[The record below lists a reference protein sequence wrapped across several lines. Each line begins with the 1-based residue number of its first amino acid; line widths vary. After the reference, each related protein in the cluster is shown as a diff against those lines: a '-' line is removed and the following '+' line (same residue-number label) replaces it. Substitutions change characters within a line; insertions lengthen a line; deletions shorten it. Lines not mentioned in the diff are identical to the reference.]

1 MSSPSTHPFT
11 TLVNSQDLAA
21 NLENPEWRILDC
33 RFSLVDVTAGR
44 KAYDESHIPGA
55 GYISLDDDLS
65 TPHIPGETGRHPLP
79 EKDSWIKTVQNLGIH
94 PEIQV
99 VVYDDAGGAIASR
112 LWWMLRWIGHEKVA
126 LLNGG
131 WQAWE
136 SSGNAVNSGDE
147 PDPTRSDFDYV
158 SCAPLARMVETAVVN
173 GAQQMLLDARELP
186 RFTGETEPLDPIAG
200 HIPGAICSPFSANL
214 DADGLLLPAVQ
225 LKKKFRDAAM
235 TDREV
240 VCYCGS
246 GVTACH
252 NILAMK
258 IAGLAEPAL
267 YAGSWSEWITDPQ
280 RPVATGGDS

>member
-1 MSSPSTHPFT
+1 M
-11 TLVNSQDLAA
+11 AA

-33 RFSLVDVTAGR
+33 RFSLVDVAAGR

-55 GYISLDDDLS
+55 SYISLDDDLS
-65 TPHIPGETGRHPLP
+65 TPHIPGVTGRHPLP
-79 EKDSWIKTVQNLGIH
+79 EKAHWIETVQNLGIH
-94 PEIQV
+94 PEVQV
-99 VVYDDAGGAIASR
+99 VVYDDAGGAMASR
-112 LWWMLRWIGHEKVA
+112 LWWMLRWIGHENVA

-136 SSGNAVNSGDE
+136 SSGNAVSSDDE
-147 PDPTRSDFDYV
+147 PVPTRSDVDYV
-158 SCAPLARMVETAVVN
+158 SCAPLARKVDAAVVN

-186 RFTGETEPLDPIAG
+186 RYSGETEPLDPVAG
-200 HIPGAICSPFSANL
+200 HIPGAICSPFSGNL
-214 DADGLLLPAVQ
+214 GEDGLFLPAVQ
-225 LKKKFRDAAM
+225 LKQKFRDAAM

-280 RPVATGGDS
+280 RPVATGEDN